1 MFSYTA
7 SAAKKGPSDL
17 LQQLWLCWGTE
28 MMLVGVKVGHQ
39 TSQTAAAQA
48 LCSWRG
54 FNNRFAMMDKDI
66 SCDNDDVGAKL
77 SLILNNRLAMH
88 CLMYKNISCDNQWS
102 TMMILAVATMRRCW
116 CWSGTSQTGGAG
128 ESHQLSLIWGF
139 NDSSSSNSSWLLSSS
154 LFLFKAEKYLSV
166 AFLLSNSP
174 PPPPFSYPTP
184 YYLEYVYVL

>member
-7 SAAKKGPSDL
+7 WAAKKGPSDL

-77 SLILNNRLAMH
+77 SLIFNNRLAMH
-88 CLMYKNISCDNQWS
+88 CKAAVAMMYKNISRHNQWS
-102 TMMILAVATMRRCW
+102 TMMVFVLKSDIIRC
-116 CWSGTSQTGGAG
+116 
-128 ESHQLSLIWGF
+128 
-139 NDSSSSNSSWLLSSS
+139 SSSTLQEEETHQ
-154 LFLFKAEKYLSV
+154 LFLFFK
-166 AFLLSNSP
+166 NSLAMILGI
-174 PPPPFSYPTP
+174 SCHNAADDDDKGAAAAVVEADSTMIQWY
-184 YYLEYVYVL
+184 